1 MKGEAVEQIPPLAT
15 LGRDDRKPAGCGRD
29 DMVAALGRDDRD
41 GRSFGSG
48 LRPTLRM
55 TEATA
60 HDDRGRTGRDGKIEG
75 EVRTSEPALIM
86 ND

>member
-55 TEATA
+55 TEAGA
-60 HDDRGRTGRDGKIEG
+60 TGMAKLRA
-75 EVRTSEPALIM
+75 RSEHRSPPSS
-86 ND
+86 